1 MSIVFAAQVNSKW
14 SAGDVAGARQASQKA
29 RRWAMWSAIAGV
41 VVVLLYIILVVVAG
55 VSSNS
60 TA

>member
-14 SAGDVAGARQASQKA
+14 AAGDVAGAHEASQKA
-29 RRWAMWSAIAGV
+29 RRWAMWSAIVGIV
-41 VVVLLYIILVVVAG
+41 VVVLYLVVVLIG
-55 VSSNS
+55 GLSSNS